1 MIRGFKY
8 RFYPTPEQI
17 EHLSKVFG
25 HSRFVCNWILAKRKL
40 YRMTYGQAS
49 AQLTL
54 LKKELDWLNEVSC
67 VPLQQTLRHQ
77 QRAFVN
83 FAQKRAK
90 FPAFK
95 KKTYRQSVES
105 TQSAFTY
112 RDGVLALAKLGVRK
126 IVWSQRFKGEPT
138 TVHVSKTSSGR
149 YYVSLRVDA
158 PLKVIPFTMG
168 KIGIDLG
175 LTDFAVTSDNQRFQ
189 APKPLFDAL
198 KQLKRAQ
205 QTWSRR
211 QKGSKNRIK
220 ARIKVAK
227 ILQKVADVRTDWLQ
241 KLSTRFVQE
250 NQLMAVETLAVRN
263 MIRNH
268 CLACR
273 IADAGWGEFVRML
286 EYKSAWYGRKFVPI
300 GQFFPRSKLCGD
312 CGQVLDSLPLVVRTW
327 TCGCGAVHDRDL
339 NAARNILAE
348 GIRLAACGET
358 VRPERDFGLVSAK
371 QEPLASCA

>member
-25 HSRFVCNWILAKRKL
+25 HSRFVYNWILAKRKI
-40 YRMTYGQAS
+40 YRMTYGPAS

-90 FPAFK
+90 FPTFK
-95 KKTYRQSVES
+95 KKTYRQSVEY

-112 RDGVLALAKLGVRK
+112 RDGVLVLTKLGVRK
-126 IVWSQRFKGEPT
+126 IVWSHRFKGEPT

-241 KLSTRFVQE
+241 KLSTRF
-250 NQLMAVETLAVRN
+250 
-263 MIRNH
+263 
-268 CLACR
+268 
-273 IADAGWGEFVRML
+273 